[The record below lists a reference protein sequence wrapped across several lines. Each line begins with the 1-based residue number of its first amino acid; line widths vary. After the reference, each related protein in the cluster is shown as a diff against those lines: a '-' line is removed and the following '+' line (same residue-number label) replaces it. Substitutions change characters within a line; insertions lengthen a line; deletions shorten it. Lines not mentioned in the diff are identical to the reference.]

1 VILALNHAFETMLV
15 NNPHYLRR
23 GELHRVSHRRL
34 RCTGMTL
41 VEVMLAAALVV
52 VAALGTLC
60 FEYLTVNHVRYARA
74 QMAATRIG
82 QLLIEDWKSTGGSPD
97 YNPEDLEMGFALPS
111 EPLAGDYMTIIDGLP
126 LFISMSQSDVAVD
139 EVAGV
144 TLRQISVIVRWNRD
158 YGMGTPDEDGPKVT
172 LNTYVRRDQD

>member
-1 VILALNHAFETMLV
+1 
-15 NNPHYLRR
+15 
-23 GELHRVSHRRL
+23 
-34 RCTGMTL
+34 
-41 VEVMLAAALVV
+41 MLAAALVV

-60 FEYLTVNHVRYARA
+60 FEYLTVSQVRYARA
-74 QMAATRIG
+74 QMAATRVG